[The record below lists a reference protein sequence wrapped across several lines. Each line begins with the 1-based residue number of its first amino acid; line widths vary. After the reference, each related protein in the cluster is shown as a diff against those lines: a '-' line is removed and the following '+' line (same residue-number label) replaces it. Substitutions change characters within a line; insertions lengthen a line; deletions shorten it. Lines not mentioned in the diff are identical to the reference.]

1 MISIE
6 PAMETAEHIEE
17 QGSIFRSQLAAYV
30 HPRRLVHAFGG
41 LITDRVA
48 SELAKDDRFRDRLSM
63 LLTETYALPA
73 DDGSGELSEAGKR
86 LAVASGTDLMIM
98 ARRFGAVYWAR
109 AIAGVIQSSAVV
121 TLKQS
126 LGDDIYAAA
135 LAHRDL
141 AGPDRVL
148 PEHEAIETA
157 TTAAGLRCI
166 AAWCSGQPAWV
177 AQRIRLKF
185 PDGTELDEPVVAP
198 FDEVGPPI
206 VDRVAS

>member
-1 MISIE
+1 
-6 PAMETAEHIEE
+6 MEIAEHIEE
-17 QGSIFRSQLAAYV
+17 QQATTFRSQPAAYA
-30 HPRRLVHAFGG
+30 HPRRVVHAFGG
-41 LITDRVA
+41 LITERVA
-48 SELAKDDRFRDRLSM
+48 SQLVEDERFRDRLSM
-63 LLTETYALPA
+63 LLAETYALPA
-73 DDGSGELSEAGKR
+73 NDDAGPLSEAGKR
-86 LAVASGTDLMIM
+86 LAAASGSDLMIL
-98 ARRFGAVYWAR
+98 ARQFGAVYWAR

-121 TLKQS
+121 SLKQA
-126 LGDDIYAAA
+126 LGDEIYATA

-166 AAWCSGQPAWV
+166 AAWCNAQPIWV

-185 PDGTELDEPVVAP
+185 PDGTELDEPAVAP